1 MSITVTNRTINV
13 VGSGGETYLLANSGQ
28 LVNETITFTC
38 NYTFRS
44 TSDMPTQLI
53 EPKSLKLLG
62 GNWGDFGFLVGDS
75 ILISYTFSDG
85 QGSTISATDGS
96 LTITDI
102 NGDIITFNNEITAGF
117 FNDWT
122 GALSPQGSY
131 NSQMVIKNSSRSA
144 PEQIV
149 FKHNLTENANT
160 LNLGSLID
168 GTVNTF
174 EFNGVD
180 SMAVNDT
187 EQGIWLGNHS
197 GGAYVGY
204 ELTRLSD
211 SGGLKR
217 YKLELHY
224 FLPDYD
230 GDEDMPFWFEND
242 ECLKSVYQMILISQN
257 NNPNGALTVGFSHVL
272 GNTGWYDEEHNGGI
286 NYFNVHSIDILV
298 NGVAVNTLDYSQ
310 TNNVKIV
317 VRGQNPISTSA
328 EVKFD
333 MFPESDYYKNNQ
345 YSHLENRNTSY
356 ANTDSDLYAFGRNG
370 AEFEIINLTTT
381 QVGNDLEVEFDIVP
395 NAAFTSYVE
404 SLEED
409 ARGFRLSVSVQ
420 SDTGINN
427 NVSLT
432 ALLNVLELA
441 PIPDEPF
448 NDYDELGFIT
458 HPLTINDTHV
468 TNLESRTEDDMVFHS
483 VFRLNKSVEWEEMRL
498 RVFVRRISDNL
509 EFNLESRIIPFSQF
523 PMVGGVI
530 QLNHFEEIQQFLD
543 APERNKLSLKL
554 TGNETGSDYEVELI
568 WSLMNNWRYWIAN
581 NNAFLDFYDLNLP
594 NNGRNNEWVRY
605 LMLNGYQIITQYTLV
620 KDGVGYFANA
630 MLDIK
635 NYDDWQGVSV
645 INLYDENNNPVN
657 SLISGQTM
665 RIEALHT
672 LNTGN
677 WQSGD
682 VWGWLA
688 FRPFESEVAKRIST
702 VWNWTSQDL
711 PFRPLTGETKAKLT
725 LSGATAKV
733 EALIDCSMIDTENST
748 LVARIESPIESIC
761 IHPIEYLINNVIF
774 MQFYQGGTFYS
785 KLLSIMNG
793 EYNFPLE
800 TVCCQPC
807 DYWAIGTYKVLREIL
822 GGSGCCITD
831 YNGVSEN
838 LCGGGDAE
846 NFNQYVEEIYLML
859 GLDPADAEK
868 ENLAIYGAYNN
879 GVNDMLILKNKLEQ
893 LLTFAPLNDVQDIF
907 FYILINGILFTC
919 DEPNAGYSPII

>member
-13 VGSGGETYLLANSGQ
+13 IGSGNETYLLANSGQ
-28 LVNETITFTC
+28 AIREEITFTC

-62 GNWGDFGFLVGDS
+62 GNWGDFGFLVGDNV
-75 ILISYTFSDG
+75 LVTYYFSDG
-85 QGSTISATDGS
+85 QGGTLSATDKP

-102 NGDIITFNNEITAGF
+102 NGDIITFDDVVTVNFNN
-117 FNDWT
+117 WT

-131 NSQMVIKNSSRSA
+131 NSQMVIKNDSRSA

-174 EFNGVD
+174 EFNDVD
-180 SMAVNDT
+180 SMTVNAT
-187 EQGIWLGNHS
+187 ETGVWLGNHS
-197 GGAYVGY
+197 GGAYVDC

-211 SGGLKR
+211 ASGLNR
-217 YKLELHY
+217 YKVGLAY

-230 GDEDMPFWFEND
+230 GDEDMPFWFENN
-242 ECLKSVYQMILISQN
+242 ECLKSVYQIALISQN

-286 NYFNVHSIDILV
+286 NYFNIHYIDIIV

-317 VRGQNPISTSA
+317 VRGQNPISTTA

-356 ANTDSDLYAFGRNG
+356 ANTDSDLFSFGRNG
-370 AEFEIINLTTT
+370 AEFQINNLTST
-381 QVGNDLEVEFDIVP
+381 QVGNDLEIEFDIVP
-395 NAAFTSYVE
+395 TANFTSYVE

-420 SDTGINN
+420 SATGINN

-483 VFRLNKSVEWEEMRL
+483 IFRLNKSVEWEEMRL

-523 PMVGGVI
+523 PIVGGVI

-554 TGNETGSDYEVELI
+554 TGNTTGLDYEVELI

-665 RIEALHT
+665 RVEALHT
-672 LNTGN
+672 LNTGS
-677 WQSGD
+677 WQGGD

-688 FRPFESEVAKRIST
+688 FRPFESETAKRIST

-711 PFRPLTGETKAKLT
+711 PFRPLAGETKAKLT
-725 LSGATAKV
+725 LSGAVAKV
-733 EALIDCSMIDTENST
+733 EALIDCSMIDAENST
-748 LVARIESPIESIC
+748 LVARIESPIEKTC
-761 IHPIEYLINNVIF
+761 IHPIEHLINTIILL
-774 MQFYQGGTFYS
+774 QFFQGGTFYS
-785 KLLSIMNG
+785 KLLMIMNG
-793 EYNFPLE
+793 DYNPPLQ
-800 TVCCQPC
+800 TVCCPPC
-807 DYWAIGTYKVLREIL
+807 DYWGIAPYKTLELYL
-822 GGSGCCITD
+822 GDSGCCITD
-831 YNGVSEN
+831 YDGRSSNP
-838 LCGGGDAE
+838 CGGDDTE
-846 NFNQYVEEIYLML
+846 NFNQYVDDIFSML
-859 GLDPADAEK
+859 GVSGY
-868 ENLAIYGAYNN
+868 NLAIYGAYND
-879 GVNDMLILKNKLEQ
+879 GINDMLIFKNKLEL
-893 LLTFAPLNDVQDIF
+893 LLTYAPLNDVQDIF
-907 FYILINGILFTC
+907 NYILDYGILFTC
-919 DEPNAGYSPII
+919 DEPNAGYSSIIIIE

>member
-1 MSITVTNRTINV
+1 MSITVTSRSIDV
-13 VGSGGETYLLANSGQ
+13 VGSGGESYLLANSGQ
-28 LVNETITFTC
+28 LVQEGITFNC
-38 NYTFRS
+38 DYTFRS

-53 EPKSLKLLG
+53 APKSLKLLG
-62 GNWGDFGFLVGDS
+62 GEWGDFGFLVGDDV
-75 ILISYTFSDG
+75 LVSYTFSDG
-85 QGSTISATDGS
+85 QGGSSSTTDKP

-102 NGDIITFNNEITAGF
+102 NGDIITFDDVVTIS

-144 PEQIV
+144 PEQII
-149 FKHNLTENANT
+149 FKHNFTENTNS

-180 SMAVNDT
+180 SMAVNAT
-187 EQGIWLGNHS
+187 QTGVWLGNHS
-197 GGAYVGY
+197 GGAYVSY
-204 ELTRLSD
+204 ELERLSD
-211 SGGLKR
+211 TGGLKR
-217 YKLELHY
+217 YALGLKY

-230 GDEDMPFWFEND
+230 GDEDVPFWFENN
-242 ECLKSVYQMILISQN
+242 ECLKSVYEIVLISQN
-257 NNPNGALTVGFSHVL
+257 NNPNGALTVGFSHIL

-286 NYFNVHSIDILV
+286 NYFNVQSINILV

-317 VRGQNPISTSA
+317 VRGQSPISADA

-333 MFPESDYYKNNQ
+333 MFPESDYYKSNQ
-345 YSHLENRNTSY
+345 YSHQENRNTAY
-356 ANTDSDLYAFGRNG
+356 ANTDSVTIAYGRNG
-370 AEFEIINLTTT
+370 AEFKINNLTTT
-381 QVGNDLEVEFDIVP
+381 QVGNDLELEFDIIP
-395 NAAFTSYVE
+395 NSTFTSYVE

-409 ARGFRLSVSVQ
+409 MRGFRLSVSVQ
-420 SDTGINN
+420 SDTGVNN

-448 NDYDELGFIT
+448 NDYDELGLIT

-468 TNLESRTEDDMVFHS
+468 TNLESRTEDDMLFHS
-483 VFRLNKSVEWEEMRL
+483 VFRLDKNVEWEEMRL
-498 RVFVRRISDNL
+498 RVFVRRVSDNL
-509 EFNLESRIIPFSQF
+509 EFNLENRVIPFSQF

-530 QLNHFEEIQQFLD
+530 QLNHLEEIQQFLD

-605 LMLNGYQIITQYTLV
+605 LALNGYQIITQYTLV

-635 NYDDWQGVSV
+635 DYDDWQGVSV

-672 LNTGN
+672 LNTGS
-677 WQSGD
+677 WQAGD

-702 VWNWTSQDL
+702 TWNWTSQDL

-725 LSGATAKV
+725 LSGAVAKV

-748 LVARIESPIESIC
+748 LVARIESPVENIC
-761 IHPIEYLINNVIF
+761 IHPIEHLINTIILLQYF
-774 MQFYQGGTFYS
+774 QGGTFYS
-785 KLLSIMNG
+785 KLLMIMNG
-793 EYNFPLE
+793 EYNPPLQ
-800 TVCCQPC
+800 TVCCPSC
-807 DYWAIGTYKVLREIL
+807 DYWGISTYSNLMQVFE
-822 GGSGCCITD
+822 GSKCCITD
-831 YNGVSEN
+831 WAGRSEN
-838 LCGGGDAE
+838 FCGGDDTE
-846 NFNQYVEEIYLML
+846 NFNNYVKEIFSMVGYPD
-859 GLDPADAEK
+859 GESK
-868 ENLAIYGAYNN
+868 YNLAIYGAYNN
-879 GVNDMLILKNKLEQ
+879 GINDMLILKNKLEL

-907 FYILINGILFTC
+907 NYILTNGILFTC
-919 DEPNAGYSPII
+919 DEPAGYSSIII

>member
-1 MSITVTNRTINV
+1 MSIVVTNRAINV
-13 VGSGGETYLLANSGQ
+13 VGSGNETYLLANSGQ
-28 LVNETITFTC
+28 LVREEITFTC

-53 EPKSLKLLG
+53 DPKSLKLLG
-62 GNWGDFGFLVGDS
+62 GSWGDFGFLVGDS
-75 ILISYTFSDG
+75 VLISYTFSDG
-85 QGSTISATDGS
+85 QGSSTSVTDGQA
-96 LTITDI
+96 TITDI
-102 NGDIITFNNEITAGF
+102 NGDIITFNNVIVGN
-117 FNDWT
+117 FNEWT

-174 EFNGVD
+174 EFNSVD

-187 EQGIWLGNHS
+187 QTGVWLGNHS
-197 GGAYVGY
+197 GGSYVRY
-204 ELTRLSD
+204 ELTRYSD
-211 SGGLKR
+211 LGGLKR
-217 YKLELHY
+217 YRLALFY

-230 GDEDMPFWFEND
+230 GDEGEPFWFEND
-242 ECLKSVYQMILISQN
+242 ECLKSVYEIALISQN
-257 NNPNGALTVGFSHVL
+257 NNPNGALTAGFSHVL

-286 NYFNVHSIDILV
+286 NYFNVQSIDILV

-317 VRGQNPISTSA
+317 VRDQAPISADA

-356 ANTDSDLYAFGRNG
+356 ANTSSVSLAFGRSG
-370 AEFEIINLTTT
+370 AEFKINNLTTT
-381 QVGNDLEVEFDIVP
+381 QIGNDLEVEFDIVP

-483 VFRLNKSVEWEEMRL
+483 IFRLNKSVEWEEMRL
-498 RVFVRRISDNL
+498 RVFVRRTSDNL
-509 EFNLESRIIPFSQF
+509 EFNLESRTIPFSQF

-581 NNAFLDFYDLNLP
+581 NNAFLDFYDINLP

-605 LMLNGYQIITQYTLV
+605 LMLSGYQIITQYTLV
-620 KDGVGYFANA
+620 KDGVGYFASS

-635 NYDDWQGVSV
+635 DYDDWQGVSV

-665 RIEALHT
+665 RVEALHT

-677 WQSGD
+677 WQGGD

-702 VWNWTSQDL
+702 VWDWTSQDL
-711 PFRPLTGETKAKLT
+711 PFRPLAGETKAKLT
-725 LSGATAKV
+725 LSGAVAKV

-748 LVARIESPIESIC
+748 LVARIESPIENPC
-761 IHPIEYLINNVIF
+761 IHPIEHLINTI
-774 MQFYQGGTFYS
+774 MLLQFWQGGTYYS
-785 KLLSIMNG
+785 KLLMIMNG
-793 EYNFPLE
+793 DYKPPLQ

-807 DYWAIGTYKVLREIL
+807 DYWAIGNYRFLREIL

-831 YNGVSEN
+831 YNGISEN
-838 LCGGGDAE
+838 TCGGDDTE
-846 NFNQYVEEIYLML
+846 NFNQYVDEIFSI
-859 GLDPADAEK
+859 LDIPVGDI
-868 ENLAIYGAYNN
+868 NPAIYGAYNN
-879 GVNDMLILKNKLEQ
+879 GVNDMLILKNKLEF
-893 LLTFAPLNDVQDIF
+893 LLTFAPLSDVQDICQ
-907 FYILINGILFTC
+907 YIITYGIKFTC
-919 DEPNAGYSPII
+919 DEPNAGYSPIIN